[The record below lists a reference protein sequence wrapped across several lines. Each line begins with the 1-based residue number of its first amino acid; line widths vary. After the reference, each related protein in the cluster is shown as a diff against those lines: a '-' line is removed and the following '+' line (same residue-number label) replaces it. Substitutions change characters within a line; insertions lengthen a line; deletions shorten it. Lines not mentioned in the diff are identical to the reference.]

1 MASFAMDRPLALAAA
16 VLAALTL
23 SACSGGDKVESATGG
38 GSTPPPSGSP
48 PPAAPPPVAAPPP
61 LGAPA
66 PIAPP
71 NGFTVPAQAP
81 QLLPFSVRLQRVAA
95 VAGVPTS
102 DPLLAALRANRTEL
116 GDHDYANSVKT
127 DLGWTALK
135 MSVWV
140 RSVQPVCQ
148 SDAMRRRYA
157 DLPANLPQLVEAAFG
172 RAATAQDT
180 ADVQASLNGLTL
192 SPAARYQTL
201 CLAVLS
207 SMEFVAQ

>member
-1 MASFAMDRPLALAAA
+1 MATFAMDRPLVLAAA
-16 VLAALTL
+16 VLTALTL
-23 SACSGGDKVESATGG
+23 SACSGGDKGEAASGG
-38 GSTPPPSGSP
+38 GSTPPSGSA

-61 LGAPA
+61 LSAPA
-66 PIAPP
+66 PAAPP

-102 DPLLAALRANRTEL
+102 DPLLATLRANRTEL

-180 ADVQASLNGLTL
+180 TDVQASLNGLTL
-192 SPAARYQTL
+192 SPTARYQTL

>member
-1 MASFAMDRPLALAAA
+1 MASTAMHRPTAIT
-16 VLAALTL
+16 AALLCALIL
-23 SACSGGDKVESATGG
+23 SACSGGDKGEGAAAPAGGATA
-38 GSTPPPSGSP
+38 PPAAAP
-48 PPAAPPPVAAPPP
+48 PGAAPPPTASP
-61 LGAPA
+61 APA
-66 PIAPP
+66 TPHAV
-71 NGFTVPAQAP
+71 FTVPTQAP

-95 VAGVPTS
+95 VAGVPTG
-102 DPLLAALRANRTEL
+102 DPLLATLRANRTEL

-148 SDAMRRRYA
+148 SDAMRRRFA
-157 DLPANLPQLVEAAFG
+157 DLPANLPQLVEAAYG

-180 ADVQASLNGLTL
+180 ADVQASLTGLTL
-192 SPAARYQTL
+192 SPAARYNSL